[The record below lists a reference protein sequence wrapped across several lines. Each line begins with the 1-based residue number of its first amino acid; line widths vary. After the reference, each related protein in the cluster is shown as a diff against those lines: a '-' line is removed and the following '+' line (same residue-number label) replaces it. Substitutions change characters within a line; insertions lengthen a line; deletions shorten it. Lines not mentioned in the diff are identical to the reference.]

1 GTNVLNE
8 LTRDVQPLFPLIAP
22 GGNGVV
28 DSARGDDVLVPVMMG
43 PGPNGVIESA
53 TASNGLQG
61 DDFVDSSGNGNPGPD
76 GFLQTAPVADEIVQG
91 LRIVD
96 GPDRVCQSSPAFGSG
111 DVQSDEDGNQSAF
124 RDPGTVQQPQLTGFD
139 DWHHL
144 KFRFRGDGTF
154 FAHLKQE

>member
-1 GTNVLNE
+1 GADDSIILYHVDPGPNGKIDLAASGDDFIYNDATNLGIAIRQSYGTNVLNE

-28 DSARGDDVLVPVMMG
+28 DSARGDDVLMPVMMG

-53 TASNGLQG
+53 TASNGLRG
-61 DDFVDSSGNGNPGPD
+61 DDFVDSSGNVNPGPD

-111 DVQSDEDGNQSAF
+111 
-124 RDPGTVQQPQLTGFD
+124 
-139 DWHHL
+139 
-144 KFRFRGDGTF
+144 
-154 FAHLKQE
+154 